1 MVAGVITYGIGV
13 PVSLKH
19 LLGRDTTRL
28 PRKTSMAAPVVPP
41 PDNNLIAWF
50 VAGGGAVGTAVIA
63 FWQWFKNN
71 KLGQAGVNAQ
81 LDVINMLKEQLDAE
95 RVRADAATASR
106 DNALDQIR
114 GMKDQ
119 IAALTAQV
127 QRLETVIKMTNPTSA
142 TTASPP
148 S

>member
-1 MVAGVITYGIGV
+1 
-13 PVSLKH
+13 
-19 LLGRDTTRL
+19 
-28 PRKTSMAAPVVPP
+28 MAAPVVPP